1 MRYLCRIV
9 DTIGPFIE
17 PRQVLVERVA
27 VLEGHK
33 AAVFALAG
41 GMDDKSV
48 YSGAGDGLIA
58 KWVPGKSPDGE
69 AVAGI
74 NTNIFSLF
82 NIGNGRELLAG
93 DMFGGLHLIDTQQNR
108 ETGLISN
115 AGHAIF
121 DILPHDKDQYWI
133 ACGDGSLLLV
143 NLDPFHVIENYLLGK
158 SNLRRLVS
166 VEDEIWVASSNGQI
180 HILDQ
185 KNGKLKQSI
194 EAHPS
199 AIFSLAYIPETGKV
213 ISGGMD
219 AQLRVWNASDK
230 GSEGNIEAHL
240 YTVNDLKLNPAH
252 TLLASA
258 SRDKTIRIWD
268 TRSLTLLKSVERFRD
283 GGHAH
288 SVNKLFWW
296 PDGSHLISCSD
307 DRTVIVWKITINS

>member
-9 DTIGPFIE
+9 DTLGPFIE
-17 PRQVLVERVA
+17 PRQLLVERVA
-27 VLEGHK
+27 ILEGHK

-41 GMDDKSV
+41 GMDNQSV

-58 KWVPGKSPDGE
+58 KWEPGISPDGE

-82 NIGNGRELLAG
+82 NVGNGQELLAG
-93 DMFGGLHLIDTQQNR
+93 DMFGGLHLIHTQEHR

-115 AGHAIF
+115 SGHAIF
-121 DILPHDKDQYWI
+121 DILPHGNNHFLI
-133 ACGDGSLLLV
+133 ACGNGSLLLV
-143 NLDPFHVIENYLLGK
+143 QLDPFSVVENQRLGK
-158 SNLRRLVS
+158 SNLRRLIQVGN
-166 VEDEIWVASSNGQI
+166 EIWVATSNGQI

-185 KNGKLKQSI
+185 ADRKFRQSI

-219 AQLRVWNASDK
+219 AQLRVWNTSDK
-230 GSEGNIEAHL
+230 QSEGNIEAHL
-240 YTVNDLKLNPAH
+240 YTVNDLRLNPAH

-268 TRSLTLLKSVERFRD
+268 ARSLTLLKSVERFRD